1 MNTMA
6 LYFIGDIQGC
16 DAALQRLLDA
26 LDFSPSRD
34 TLYLLGDLVNRGPA
48 SAQVL
53 RRLMGL
59 GHSARTVLG
68 NHDLSLL
75 ALAYGARRAKRGD
88 TLQPVLDAPDR
99 AAMLDWL
106 RQQPLALQEHGCLMV
121 HAGVLPQWTTAQT
134 LALAQEVTTVL
145 RSTHTGFIRDLEGSA
160 SRTVVDADISFHAI
174 REYAPGDSPRQI
186 HWKSRRTWVVS
197 FSPSATFCSIQ

>member
-1 MNTMA
+1 MNTMS

-16 DAALQRLLDA
+16 DTALQRLLDT

-145 RSTHTGFIRDLEGSA
+145 RSSALHLPKMRSNRFPKLPYFHGRKNQGFGTKEPCLSSAVRYLACLQKHDFRPKAGKKLES
-160 SRTVVDADISFHAI
+160 
-174 REYAPGDSPRQI
+174 
-186 HWKSRRTWVVS
+186 
-197 FSPSATFCSIQ
+197 